1 MTLPTIKKSGL
12 DDGLS
17 RDSSAITYYF
27 LMGPSLIATLILTIL
42 YYANLDE
49 MITAVQGSI
58 PFAAIL
64 DPVPTLLALIIPGL
78 AVLVCFYA
86 LLSFRPAVAITSLT
100 LFYLIV
106 VSVTSIV
113 DGFLAAFIVI
123 SAFTCLIG
131 FNYSREVKVRAGRK
145 TMITSTGPG
154 KYVFATY
161 GFDILLPIIVMLGT
175 IGIIAYVMDVIQ
187 MQVNILPEP
196 LGALGSLYLQSRLY
210 LMLTTLSIAGA
221 IVWMIRQFFEPILL
235 RFTLTVKDA
244 REYLMDHLS
253 RDLGNIYWLRTWR
266 PTLNPRRIVYVDVL
280 LGVFIMIVILTL
292 GSGQG
297 DELLKVLGLASPQQP
312 NLTGY
317 YIDVDAKLIVRFWDQ
332 AIIVFQDVLRKI
344 MKILWG

>member
-1 MTLPTIKKSGL
+1 
-12 DDGLS
+12 
-17 RDSSAITYYF
+17 
-27 LMGPSLIATLILTIL
+27 
-42 YYANLDE
+42 
-49 MITAVQGSI
+49 
-58 PFAAIL
+58 
-64 DPVPTLLALIIPGL
+64 
-78 AVLVCFYA
+78 
-86 LLSFRPAVAITSLT
+86 
-100 LFYLIV
+100 
-106 VSVTSIV
+106 
-113 DGFLAAFIVI
+113 
-123 SAFTCLIG
+123 
-131 FNYSREVKVRAGRK
+131 
-145 TMITSTGPG
+145 
-154 KYVFATY
+154 
-161 GFDILLPIIVMLGT
+161 
-175 IGIIAYVMDVIQ
+175 
-187 MQVNILPEP
+187 
-196 LGALGSLYLQSRLY
+196 
-210 LMLTTLSIAGA
+210 MLTTLSIAGA